1 MHQFEERDTMDGP
14 FTLLDGSIV
23 QVPMMSQGETFRY
36 TAGSGFQAIE
46 LPYVGDEMAMVI
58 ILPDEGE
65 FDAIERGLNA
75 AALNQIL
82 ADLDFI
88 SLELT
93 MPKFEYESEFGLSK
107 TLIEMGMPTAFGEGA
122 DFSGMDGTRNLY
134 IKEVIHKAFVAVD
147 EEGTEA
153 AAATAVIIAEMS
165 VMVPEIEMTID
176 SPFIY
181 AIRDVE
187 TGSILF
193 LGRVMDPSD

>member
-1 MHQFEERDTMDGP
+1 MDGQ
-14 FTLLDGSIV
+14 FKLLDGSLV
-23 QVPMMSQGETFRY
+23 QVPMMYQGKTFRY
-36 TAGSGFQAIE
+36 AEGSGFQAIE
-46 LPYVGDEMAMVI
+46 LPYVGEQMAMVI

-65 FDAIERGLNA
+65 FEAIERGLDANS
-75 AALNQIL
+75 LGQIVV
-82 ADLDFI
+82 DLDFT

-181 AIRDVE
+181 AIRDIE

-193 LGRVMDPSD
+193 LGRVMDPS